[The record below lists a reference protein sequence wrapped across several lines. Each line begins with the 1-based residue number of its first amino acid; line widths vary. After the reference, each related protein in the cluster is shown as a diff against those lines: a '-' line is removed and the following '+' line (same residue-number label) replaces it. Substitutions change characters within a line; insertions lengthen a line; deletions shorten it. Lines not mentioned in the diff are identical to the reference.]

1 MPLQNRVTPFGEIIA
16 NSARGTVM
24 GNRGCLHDQGE
35 TILKP
40 YDDIHW
46 IICRLDYKD
55 QRRPPMPPNL
65 WTSLFFLDEATA
77 LAAGH
82 RPCYLCN
89 RPKAN
94 AFHDHWMAANP
105 TRILVEQQM
114 GNDRLDWQLH
124 RERITSA
131 WMLHDCRKHVYLD
144 SIDALPDGTFIALGP
159 TLAPFLVRG
168 THVLAWS
175 PEGYS
180 TPTERPT
187 GINVVVLTPSS
198 TVRALSHGYIAD
210 LHPSITG
217 QSAELSTV

>member
-1 MPLQNRVTPFGEIIA
+1 MPYQNRVNPFGDIVYVP
-16 NSARGTVM
+16 ARGTVM

-40 YDDIHW
+40 YETTRW
-46 IICRLDYKD
+46 IICRTDYKD
-55 QRRPPMPPNL
+55 QHRTPMPPGL

-82 RPCYLCN
+82 RPCFLCN

-94 AFHDHWMAANP
+94 AFRDHWLAANP

-131 WMLHDCRKHVYLD
+131 WMLNDCRKHVYLER
-144 SIDALPDGTFIALGP
+144 IDALPNYTFVALDP
-159 TLAPFLVRG
+159 QLEPHLVLG
-168 THVLAWS
+168 DTVLPWS
-175 PEGYS
+175 FEGYG
-180 TPTERPT
+180 PPRERPAGT
-187 GINVVVLTPSS
+187 KVVVLTPPS
-198 TVRALSHGYIAD
+198 TVRALANGYKPEPYQA
-210 LHPSITG
+210 P
-217 QSAELSTV
+217 QPVEEAAA